1 MECSSEPSGPM
12 KKIQVH
18 SLPEQLQRSPK
29 GKYQSFC
36 KNISVALGGR
46 PRANE
51 PGDPHPFD
59 VQIRRL
65 PPGAAVCPYHS
76 HTAQWELFIILSGQ
90 ASVRRNNETHSVMA
104 GDAFV
109 HPPGTAH
116 QITNASQSE
125 DLTFYIIADH
135 PIVDV
140 CHYPDSNKYGTRPLG
155 KFFRLQEVDYFDG
168 EE

>member
-1 MECSSEPSGPM
+1 MN
-12 KKIQVH
+12 KIHVP
-18 SLPEQLQRSPK
+18 SLPEHHQRSPK
-29 GKYQSFC
+29 GKYESFC
-36 KNISVALGGR
+36 KNVSVALGGR

-65 PPGAAVCPYHS
+65 PPGAAVCPYHA
-76 HTAQWELFIILSGQ
+76 HTAQWELFIVLSGQ
-90 ASVRRNNETHSVMA
+90 ATVRRNGEMHSVSA

-116 QITNASQSE
+116 QITNASSTE

-135 PIVDV
+135 PAVDV
-140 CHYPDSNKYGTRPLG
+140 CHYPDSDKYGTRPLG

>member
-1 MECSSEPSGPM
+1 M
-12 KKIQVH
+12 KKVH
-18 SLPEQLQRSPK
+18 IPSIPEEERRSPK
-29 GKYQSFC
+29 GKYHSFC
-36 KNISVALGGR
+36 KNISIELGGR
-46 PRANE
+46 ARAYE

-76 HTAQWELFIILSGQ
+76 HAGQWELFIILSGQ
-90 ASVRRNNETHSVMA
+90 ATIRRDGELHDVVA
-104 GDAFV
+104 GDSFI

-116 QITNASQSE
+116 QITNSSASE

-135 PIVDV
+135 PPVDV
-140 CHYPDSNKYGTRPLG
+140 CYYPDSDKYGSRPLA
-155 KFFRLQEVDYFDG
+155 KYFRIQEFDYFDG